1 LRASG
6 CRRYRFEAAHH
17 ALPHHHHQE
26 GPSIVSKPDYRNEQL
41 LGGREERLLQ
51 RVDVVLTD

>member
-1 LRASG
+1 
-6 CRRYRFEAAHH
+6 
-17 ALPHHHHQE
+17 
-26 GPSIVSKPDYRNEQL
+26 VSKPDYRNEQL